1 MPQLAERRGSARV
14 KLEFPL
20 TLSRAKG
27 GPVTGR
33 TIDISSGGMR
43 VSTGR
48 PLRVDECLDLQLG
61 LDDGAAMVTGTVRV
75 MREEP
80 LHVYGLRFENLA
92 AGSFDRLT
100 RLAV

>member
-1 MPQLAERRGSARV
+1 MPQLAERRGAARV

-48 PLRVDECLDLQLG
+48 PLRVDECLDVQLG
-61 LDDGAAMVTGTVRV
+61 LDDGATVSGTVRV
-75 MREEP
+75 MRQEP
-80 LHVYGLRFENLA
+80 LNVYGLRFENLA
-92 AGSFDRLT
+92 ADSSDRLA
-100 RLAV
+100 RLTA